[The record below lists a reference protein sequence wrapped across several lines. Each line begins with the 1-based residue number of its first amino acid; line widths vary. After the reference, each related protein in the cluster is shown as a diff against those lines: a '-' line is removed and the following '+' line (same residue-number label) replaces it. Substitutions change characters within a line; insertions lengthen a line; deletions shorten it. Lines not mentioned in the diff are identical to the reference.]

1 MQVAVIMLPGGGGVA
16 SADVRSRAMVPT
28 SAEFVTPV
36 QARLSD
42 TELPS
47 PASVTG
53 MWPGHIV
60 NVAGIDLHVRVTP
73 SGNPD
78 AEPALFRSRGI
89 WSGSAHNWTRLF
101 AGVLHATSL
110 AISSRLDLPGFGRS
124 GAAHDRNYSPRSS
137 SARVVIA
144 YLDSRRRGPVHLVGN
159 SMGGAICL
167 LVASMR
173 PDLVRT
179 LTLISP
185 AVPDVKVRAHPL
197 RSDPRMAL
205 LIVPGIGG
213 IALKRMRSVDIPT
226 RVRATIGMCFVDPSR
241 YPQARFDEAVGE
253 GQARLR
259 LPWAE
264 SAMLRATRGLVRSQV
279 AQRGQAPGR
288 PCGRSTRRRW
298 CSGAHGTSLVAADLA
313 PVVAAA
319 IPNARLTRPRRR
331 RPHGDDGGPHNV
343 CQGDAGSG

>member
-1 MQVAVIMLPGGGGVA
+1 
-16 SADVRSRAMVPT
+16 MVG
-28 SAEFVTPV
+28 STPL

-73 SGNPD
+73 SANPD
-78 AEPALFRSRGI
+78 AEPALFVHGLG
-89 WSGSAHNWTRLF
+89 GSAHNWTDF
-101 AGVLHATSL
+101 AGVLRDQF
-110 AISSRLDLPGFGRS
+110 AIESIDLPGFGRS
-124 GAAHDRNYSPRSS
+124 GAAHDRNYSPRAQ
-137 SARVVIA
+137 ARVVIA

-159 SMGGAICL
+159 SMGGAISL

-213 IALKRMRSVDIPT
+213 MALKRMRSVDIPT
-226 RVRATIGMCFVDPSR
+226 RVRATIAMCFADPSR
-241 YPQARFDEAVGE
+241 YPQVRFDEAVRE

-264 SAMLRATRGLVRSQV
+264 DAMLRAARGLVRTQV
-279 AQRGQAPGR
+279 AQRGQAWAAM
-288 PCGRSTRRRW
+288 RSIIAPTLVLW
-298 CSGAHGTSLVAADLA
+298 GAQDKLVAADLA

-319 IPNARLTRPRRR
+319 IPNARLLVL
-331 RPHGDDGGPHNV
+331 DDIGHTAMMEDPTTSARAMLALV
-343 CQGDAGSG
+343 EDQRF